1 MSAVRVLRG
10 LVLGALGGALGW
22 LLVEPIPYLTSDE
35 RVTVD
40 WTAIG
45 LLAGIV
51 GACIGAAL
59 GVAEGILAGTRPKF
73 QRAVTLGALVSFF
86 GGWIGIWLGQALY
99 SAILGAFRITDQT
112 PH

>member
-10 LVLGALGGALGW
+10 LVLGALGGAFGW

-35 RVTVD
+35 VATVD

-51 GACIGAAL
+51 GACIG
-59 GVAEGILAGTRPKF
+59 GP
-73 QRAVTLGALVSFF
+73 RASSREHGRSS
-86 GGWIGIWLGQALY
+86 
-99 SAILGAFRITDQT
+99 SAR
-112 PH
+112 